1 MERPKWAADKE
12 DKRAPLHL
20 DNSQTVANVVV
31 NGKSTLAIVDS
42 GSYKTILDVGMARI
56 LGLPIRE
63 ANHGDC
69 GTFSTPGTDRS
80 NCYAG
85 VVEGNVEL
93 QLADDVKYVIQ
104 GLKLIHNPHPIVLLG
119 SDVLSGGRGPG
130 ECNYAGTRLQT
141 KEKGGTQ
148 GYLCFERDG

>member
-1 MERPKWAADKE
+1 MLMQRPGWAARQE
-12 DKRAPLHL
+12 DKRAALHW

-31 NGKSTLAIVDS
+31 NGKATLAIVDS
-42 GSYKTILDVGMARI
+42 GSYKTIMDLGMARI

-63 ANHGDC
+63 ASKGDC

-93 QLADDVKYVIQ
+93 
-104 GLKLIHNPHPIVLLG
+104 
-119 SDVLSGGRGPG
+119 
-130 ECNYAGTRLQT
+130 
-141 KEKGGTQ
+141 
-148 GYLCFERDG
+148 